1 MIKIKTKQKQKFTF
15 ENSHLDSPGPT
26 ASNNATIEATRCY
39 EFVMSKLTWLVVE
52 ERRLR

>member
-1 MIKIKTKQKQKFTF
+1 MIKTKKKKNFTF
-15 ENSHLDSPGPT
+15 ENSYLDSPGPT
-26 ASNNATIEATRCY
+26 ASNNATIEVTRYY